1 MEIKKTLWLLEYGD
15 EHVGRLVPLYA
26 ADESGAWLE
35 AAAWAIR
42 NRVVLPET
50 ATLIHFP
57 HGFTIH
63 RCTLPGEIIENGEEK
78 SEQGDQVVDQEE
90 AHSEAGGGGST
101 SER

>member
-35 AAAWAIR
+35 AAAWAMR
-42 NRVVLPET
+42 NRVILPET

-63 RCTLPGEIIENGEEK
+63 RCMLTGEIIEKGEEK
-78 SEQGDQVVDQEE
+78 SNQIADQEE